1 MVSKTDDL
9 RRLMTEYKTMNIED
23 LKENINQLYA
33 DNDCFNQHQLLEIA
47 KNELKLKYQ
56 EREEQIVL
64 LTKSLSSSSRIKRW
78 ISSIKEVIKQ
88 FIHLK
93 N

>member
-23 LKENINQLYA
+23 LKENINHLYA